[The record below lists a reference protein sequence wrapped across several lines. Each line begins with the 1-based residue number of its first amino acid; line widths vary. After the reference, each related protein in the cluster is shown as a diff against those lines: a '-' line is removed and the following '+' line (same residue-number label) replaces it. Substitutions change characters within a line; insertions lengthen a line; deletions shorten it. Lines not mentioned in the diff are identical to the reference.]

1 MPNKKIRIVIVDDHP
16 VVRRGV
22 SETFAEAEGFDVVGE
37 GGSAADAIA
46 LARDRRPDLIVLDVN
61 LPGGGAEAVAHIHE
75 LRPQAV
81 IMMLSVREDLATVRA
96 ALKAGAQG
104 FVSKGIDGDDLV
116 QTARRLLA
124 GERYISPEL
133 AVRLVSEEVA
143 PPPSARGT
151 LEGADLTPRERE
163 IIELIG
169 AGQSN
174 QEIAS
179 QLGLSENTI
188 KHYITPLLRKLR
200 VRNRTEAALLVQ
212 QGKSAA

>member
-96 ALKAGAQG
+96 ALKAGARASSRRAST
-104 FVSKGIDGDDLV
+104 VTTSSRPRGDCSLGSV
-116 QTARRLLA
+116 T
-124 GERYISPEL
+124 
-133 AVRLVSEEVA
+133 
-143 PPPSARGT
+143 SAR
-151 LEGADLTPRERE
+151 
-163 IIELIG
+163 
-169 AGQSN
+169 N
-174 QEIAS
+174 
-179 QLGLSENTI
+179 
-188 KHYITPLLRKLR
+188 
-200 VRNRTEAALLVQ
+200 
-212 QGKSAA
+212 